1 MSQTIRVVVADDH
14 PIVRQGVVALLGDE
28 PDIEVVA
35 DVADGRAA
43 VSAVLAEDPDVILMD
58 LRMPGMDGVEA
69 TGAVRERRPD
79 VAVLVVTT
87 YDTDEAIVRAVEAG
101 AAGYMLKDSPTEDLV
116 DAVRRAAA
124 GETVLAPLITKRL
137 DERTHKASPDALTSR
152 EIDVLREVANGNTN
166 AEIAANLY
174 ISEAT
179 VKTHL
184 IHIYDK
190 LAVSDR
196 AAAVA
201 RAYEK
206 GFLSIQR

>member
-1 MSQTIRVVVADDH
+1 MSETIRVVVADDH
-14 PIVRQGVVALLGDE
+14 PIVRQGMVALLEDE

-35 DVADGRAA
+35 DVGDGRAA
-43 VSAVLAEDPDVILMD
+43 LSAVLAEEPDVVLMD
-58 LRMPGMDGVEA
+58 LRMPEMDGVEA
-69 TGAVRERRPD
+69 TRAVRERRPD
-79 VAVLVVTT
+79 VAILVVTT

-101 AAGYMLKDSPTEDLV
+101 AAGYMLKDSPTADLV

-124 GETVLAPLITKRL
+124 GETVLAPPITRRL
-137 DERTHKASPDALTSR
+137 AERLHNLSPDALTSR

-166 AEIAANLY
+166 AEIAERLY

-184 IHIYDK
+184 IHIYGK

-196 AAAVA
+196 ASAVA

-206 GFLSIQR
+206 GFLSI

>member
-1 MSQTIRVVVADDH
+1 MSGLIRVVVADDH
-14 PIVRQGVVALLGDE
+14 PIVRQGVVALLQDE
-28 PDIEVVA
+28 PDIEVIA

-43 VSAVLAEDPDVILMD
+43 LSVVLAEAPDVVLMD
-58 LRMPGMDGVEA
+58 LRMPTMDGVEA
-69 TGAVRERRPD
+69 TRAVRERRPD

-124 GETVLAPLITKRL
+124 GETVLAPPITKRL
-137 DERTHKASPDALTSR
+137 NERTRNVSPDALTSR

-166 AEIAANLY
+166 AEIAERLY

-190 LAVSDR
+190 LGVSDR

-206 GFLSIQR
+206 GFLSI

>member
-1 MSQTIRVVVADDH
+1 MSTTIRVVVADDH
-14 PIVRQGVVALLGDE
+14 PIVRQGLVALLEAE

-43 VSAVLAEDPDVILMD
+43 LLAVSAEDPDVVLMD
-58 LRMPGMDGVEA
+58 LRMDEMDGVEA
-69 TGAVRERRPD
+69 TRIVRERNTS
-79 VAVLVVTT
+79 VAVLILTT
-87 YDTDEAIVRAVEAG
+87 YETDEAIVRAVEAG
-101 AAGYMLKDSPTEDLV
+101 AVGYMLKDSPTDDLV

-124 GETVLAPLITKRL
+124 GETVLAPAISRRL
-137 DERTHKASPDALTSR
+137 VERMHAVSPDALTPR
-152 EIDVLREVANGNTN
+152 EIGVLRKVADGNTN
-166 AEIAANLY
+166 AEIAALLY

-184 IHIYDK
+184 IHVYEK

-201 RAYEK
+201 RAFER
-206 GFLSIQR
+206 GILST

>member
-1 MSQTIRVVVADDH
+1 MTSAPIRVVVADDH
-14 PIVRQGVVALLGDE
+14 PIVRQGVVALLQAEAG
-28 PDIEVVA
+28 IEVIA
-35 DVADGRAA
+35 EVADGRQALSAA
-43 VSAVLAEDPDVILMD
+43 VTKDPDVVLMD
-58 LRMPGMDGVEA
+58 LRMPAMDGVEA
-69 TGAVRERRPD
+69 TRAVRNRCPD
-79 VAVLVVTT
+79 VAVLVLTT

-101 AAGYMLKDSPTEDLV
+101 AAGFMLKDSPTEDLV
-116 DAVRRAAA
+116 DAVRRAAS
-124 GETVLAPLITKRL
+124 GETVLAPPVTRRL
-137 DERTHKASPDALTSR
+137 EQRLHKVSPDALTAR

-166 AEIAANLY
+166 AEIAQRLH

-190 LAVSDR
+190 LGVSDR

-206 GFLSIQR
+206 GVLTA

>member
-1 MSQTIRVVVADDH
+1 MTQKIKVVVADDH
-14 PIVRQGVVALLGDE
+14 PIVRQGVVALLE
-28 PDIEVVA
+28 EEADIEVIA
-35 DVADGRAA
+35 EVADGRGALSAA
-43 VSAVLAEDPDVILMD
+43 LTQDPDLVLMD
-58 LRMPGMDGVEA
+58 LRMPEMDGVDA
-69 TGAVRERRPD
+69 TRAITDRRPE
-79 VAVLVVTT
+79 VAVLVLTT

-101 AAGYMLKDSPTEDLV
+101 AVGYMLKDSPTEDLV

-124 GETVLAPLITKRL
+124 GETVLASPITKRL
-137 DERTHKASPDALTSR
+137 VERMHQVSPDALTSR
-152 EIDVLREVANGNTN
+152 EIDVLREVASGNTN
-166 AEIAANLY
+166 AQVAQNLH

-201 RAYEK
+201 QAYEK
-206 GFLSIQR
+206 GILST

>member
-1 MSQTIRVVVADDH
+1 MRIRVVVADDH
-14 PIVRQGVVALLGDE
+14 PIVRQGVVALLE
-28 PDIEVVA
+28 NESDIEIVA

-43 VSAVLAEDPDVILMD
+43 LSAVLAEDPDVVLMD
-58 LRMPGMDGVEA
+58 LRMPEMDGVEA
-69 TGAVRERRPD
+69 TKAVRERRPE
-79 VAVLVVTT
+79 VAVLVLTT

-124 GETVLAPLITKRL
+124 GETVLAPPITKRL
-137 DERTHKASPDALTSR
+137 VERMHKASPDALTSR

-166 AEIAANLY
+166 AEVAERLH

-196 AAAVA
+196 AAAVS
-201 RAYEK
+201 RAYER
-206 GFLSIQR
+206 GVLTT

>member
-1 MSQTIRVVVADDH
+1 VSTTIRVVVADDH
-14 PIVRQGVVALLGDE
+14 PIVRQGLVALLEAE

-43 VSAVLAEDPDVILMD
+43 LVAVSAEHPDVVLMD
-58 LRMPGMDGVEA
+58 LRMDEMDGVEA
-69 TGAVRERRPD
+69 TRIVRERHAS
-79 VAVLVVTT
+79 VAVLVLTT

-101 AAGYMLKDSPTEDLV
+101 AVGYMLKDSPTDDLV

-124 GETVLAPLITKRL
+124 GESVLAPAISRRL
-137 DERTHKASPDALTSR
+137 AERMHSVSPDALTPR
-152 EIDVLREVANGNTN
+152 EIGVLRKVADGNTN
-166 AEIAANLY
+166 AEIAALLY

-184 IHIYDK
+184 IHIYAK

-201 RAYEK
+201 RAFER
-206 GFLSIQR
+206 GILST

>member
-1 MSQTIRVVVADDH
+1 MNRPIRVVVADDH
-14 PIVRQGVVALLGDE
+14 PIVRQGVVALLAGE

-43 VSAVLAEDPDVILMD
+43 LSAVLAEEPDVVLMD
-58 LRMPGMDGVEA
+58 LRMPEMDGVEA
-69 TGAVRERRPD
+69 TRAVRARRPD
-79 VAVLVVTT
+79 IAVLVVTT

-124 GETVLAPLITKRL
+124 GETVLSPPITKRL
-137 DERTHKASPDALTSR
+137 VERTHKVSPDALTSR

-166 AEIAANLY
+166 AEIAKRLY
-174 ISEAT
+174 VSEAT

-201 RAYEK
+201 RAYER
-206 GFLSIQR
+206 GFLSI

>member
-1 MSQTIRVVVADDH
+1 MRRTIRVVVADDH
-14 PIVRQGVVALLGDE
+14 PIVRQGMVALLEDE

-43 VSAVLAEDPDVILMD
+43 LSAVLAEQPDVVLMD
-58 LRMPGMDGVEA
+58 LRMPEMDGVEA
-69 TGAVRERRPD
+69 TRAVRARRPD

-101 AAGYMLKDSPTEDLV
+101 AAGYMLKDSPIEDLV

-124 GETVLAPLITKRL
+124 GETVLAPPITKRL
-137 DERTHKASPDALTSR
+137 VERMHKVSPDALTSR

-166 AEIAANLY
+166 ADIAERLH

-184 IHIYDK
+184 IHIYGK
-190 LAVSDR
+190 LAVTDR

-206 GFLSIQR
+206 GFLSI

>member
-1 MSQTIRVVVADDH
+1 MTRTIRVVVADDH
-14 PIVRQGVVALLGDE
+14 PIVRQGVVALLEDE
-28 PDIEVVA
+28 SDIEVVA

-43 VSAVLAEDPDVILMD
+43 LSAVLAEEPDVVLMD
-58 LRMPGMDGVEA
+58 LRMPEMDGVEA
-69 TGAVRERRPD
+69 TRGVRERRPE

-101 AAGYMLKDSPTEDLV
+101 AAGYLLKDSPTEDLV

-124 GETVLAPLITKRL
+124 GETVLAPRINKRL
-137 DERTHKASPDALTSR
+137 VERMHKVSPDALTSR

-166 AEIAANLY
+166 AVIAERLH

-184 IHIYDK
+184 IHIYGK

-196 AAAVA
+196 MVW
-201 RAYEK
+201 
-206 GFLSIQR
+206 I

>member
-1 MSQTIRVVVADDH
+1 MTKLIRVVVADDH
-14 PIVRQGVVALLGDE
+14 PIVRQGVVALLQDE

-43 VSAVLAEDPDVILMD
+43 LSAALAEDPDVVLMD
-58 LRMPGMDGVEA
+58 LRMPEMDGVEA
-69 TGAVRERRPD
+69 TKAVRLRRPE
-79 VAVLVVTT
+79 VAVLVLTT

-116 DAVRRAAA
+116 AAVRRAAA
-124 GETVLAPLITKRL
+124 GETVLAPPITKRL
-137 DERTHKASPDALTSR
+137 VERMHKVSPDALTSR
-152 EIDVLREVANGNTN
+152 EIEVLREVANGNTN
-166 AEIAANLY
+166 SEVAERLH

-190 LAVSDR
+190 LVVSDR

-201 RAYEK
+201 RAYER
-206 GFLSIQR
+206 GILTT

>member
-1 MSQTIRVVVADDH
+1 MRIRVVVADDH
-14 PIVRQGVVALLGDE
+14 PIVRQGVVALLE
-28 PDIEVVA
+28 NESDIEVVA
-35 DVADGRAA
+35 AVADGRAA
-43 VSAVLAEDPDVILMD
+43 LSAVLAEDPDVVLMD
-58 LRMPGMDGVEA
+58 LRMPEMDGVEA
-69 TGAVRERRPD
+69 TKAVRERRPE
-79 VAVLVVTT
+79 VAVLVLTT

-124 GETVLAPLITKRL
+124 GETVLAPPITKRL
-137 DERTHKASPDALTSR
+137 VERMHKASPDALTSR

-166 AEIAANLY
+166 AEVAERLH

-201 RAYEK
+201 RAYER
-206 GFLSIQR
+206 GVLTT

>member
-1 MSQTIRVVVADDH
+1 MSTTIRVVVADDH
-14 PIVRQGVVALLGDE
+14 PIVRQGLVALLEAE

-43 VSAVLAEDPDVILMD
+43 LVAVSAEHPDVVLMD
-58 LRMPGMDGVEA
+58 LRMDEMDGVEA
-69 TGAVRERRPD
+69 TRLVRERHAS
-79 VAVLVVTT
+79 VAVLVLTT

-101 AAGYMLKDSPTEDLV
+101 AVGYMLKDSPTDDLV

-124 GETVLAPLITKRL
+124 GETVLAPAISRRL
-137 DERTHKASPDALTSR
+137 DERMHTVSPDALTPR
-152 EIDVLREVANGNTN
+152 EIGVLRKVADGNTN
-166 AEIAANLY
+166 AEIAGLLY

-184 IHIYDK
+184 IHIYAK

-201 RAYEK
+201 RAFER
-206 GFLSIQR
+206 GILST

>member
-1 MSQTIRVVVADDH
+1 MRIRVVVADDH
-14 PIVRQGVVALLGDE
+14 PIVRQGVVALLENE

-35 DVADGRAA
+35 DVANGRAA
-43 VSAVLAEDPDVILMD
+43 LSAVLAENPDVVLMD
-58 LRMPGMDGVEA
+58 LRMPEMDGVEA
-69 TGAVRERRPD
+69 TKAVRERRPE
-79 VAVLVVTT
+79 VAVLVLTT

-124 GETVLAPLITKRL
+124 GETVLAPPITKRL
-137 DERTHKASPDALTSR
+137 VERMHKASPDALTSR

-166 AEIAANLY
+166 AEIAERLH

-184 IHIYDK
+184 VHIYDK

-196 AAAVA
+196 AAAVS
-201 RAYEK
+201 RAYER
-206 GFLSIQR
+206 GVLTT

>member
-1 MSQTIRVVVADDH
+1 MSRTIRVVVADDH
-14 PIVRQGVVALLGDE
+14 PIVRQGVVALLETE

-35 DVADGRAA
+35 EVADGRAA
-43 VSAVLAEDPDVILMD
+43 LSAVLAEEPDVVLMD
-58 LRMPGMDGVEA
+58 LRMPEMDGVEA
-69 TGAVRERRPD
+69 TRAVKARRPD

-124 GETVLAPLITKRL
+124 GETVLAPAITKRL
-137 DERTHKASPDALTSR
+137 VERMHKVSPDALTSR

-166 AEIAANLY
+166 AEIAERLH

-184 IHIYDK
+184 IHIYGK

-206 GFLSIQR
+206 GFLSI

>member
-1 MSQTIRVVVADDH
+1 VTIRVVVADDH
-14 PIVRQGVVALLGDE
+14 PIVRQGLVALLANE

-43 VSAVLAEDPDVILMD
+43 VSAVLAEEPDVVLMD
-58 LRMPGMDGVEA
+58 LRMPEMDGVEA
-69 TGAVRERRPD
+69 TRAVRARRPG

-101 AAGYMLKDSPTEDLV
+101 AAGYMLKDSPTDALV

-124 GETVLAPLITKRL
+124 GETVLAPPITKRL
-137 DERTHKASPDALTSR
+137 NDRDRRVSPYALTSR
-152 EIDVLREVANGNTN
+152 EIDVLRAVAGGNTN
-166 AEIAANLY
+166 AEIAASPF

-184 IHIYDK
+184 IHIFEK

-201 RAYEK
+201 RAYER
-206 GFLSIQR
+206 GFLSI

>member
-1 MSQTIRVVVADDH
+1 MSGTIRVVVADDH
-14 PIVRQGVVALLGDE
+14 PIVRQGVVALLEDE

-43 VSAVLAEDPDVILMD
+43 LAAVLAEDPDVVLMD
-58 LRMPGMDGVEA
+58 LRMPQMDGVEA
-69 TGAVRERRPD
+69 TRAVRERRPD

-101 AAGYMLKDSPTEDLV
+101 AAGYMLKDSPTEELV
-116 DAVRRAAA
+116 DAVRRAAT
-124 GETVLAPLITKRL
+124 GETVLAPPITKRL
-137 DERTHKASPDALTSR
+137 AERTHKVSPDALTSR
-152 EIDVLREVANGNTN
+152 EIDVLREVAGGNTN
-166 AEIAANLY
+166 AEIAERLH
-174 ISEAT
+174 IGEAT

-206 GFLSIQR
+206 GFLSI

>member
-1 MSQTIRVVVADDH
+1 MVVADDH
-14 PIVRQGVVALLGDE
+14 PIVRQGVVALLQDE

-43 VSAVLAEDPDVILMD
+43 LSAVLAEDPDVVLMD

-69 TGAVRERRPD
+69 TKAIRERRPG

-101 AAGYMLKDSPTEDLV
+101 AAGYMLKDSPTADLV

-124 GETVLAPLITKRL
+124 GETVLSPPITRRL
-137 DERTHKASPDALTSR
+137 VERSHNVSPDALTSR
-152 EIDVLREVANGNTN
+152 EIEVLREVANGNTN
-166 AEIAANLY
+166 AVIAKRLH

-201 RAYEK
+201 RAYER
-206 GFLSIQR
+206 GVLST

>member
-1 MSQTIRVVVADDH
+1 MSKIIRVIVADDH
-14 PIVRQGVVALLGDE
+14 PIVRQGVVALLRDE

-43 VSAVLAEDPDVILMD
+43 LSAVLAEDPDVILMD
-58 LRMPGMDGVEA
+58 LRMPEMDGVEA
-69 TGAVRERRPD
+69 TRAVRERRPE

-101 AAGYMLKDSPTEDLV
+101 AAGYMLKDSPTQDLV

-124 GETVLAPLITKRL
+124 GETVLSPPITKRL
-137 DERTHKASPDALTSR
+137 AERTHKTSPDALTSR

-166 AEIAANLY
+166 AEIAASLY

-206 GFLSIQR
+206 GVLST

>member
-1 MSQTIRVVVADDH
+1 VVVADDH
-14 PIVRQGVVALLGDE
+14 PIVRQGVVALLADE

-43 VSAVLAEDPDVILMD
+43 LSAVLAEEPDVVLMD
-58 LRMPGMDGVEA
+58 LRMPEMDGVEA
-69 TGAVRERRPD
+69 TRAVRERRPG

-101 AAGYMLKDSPTEDLV
+101 ASGYMLKDSPTEALV

-124 GETVLAPLITKRL
+124 GETVLAPPITKRL
-137 DERTHKASPDALTSR
+137 DARTHKASPDALTSR

-166 AEIAANLY
+166 AQIAELLY
-174 ISEAT
+174 IGEAT

-206 GFLSIQR
+206 GYLSI

>member
-1 MSQTIRVVVADDH
+1 MSRTIRVVVADDH
-14 PIVRQGVVALLGDE
+14 PIVRQGVVALLEDE
-28 PDIEVVA
+28 GDIEVVA

-43 VSAVLAEDPDVILMD
+43 LSAVLAEEPDVVLMD

-69 TGAVRERRPD
+69 TRAVRERRPE

-124 GETVLAPLITKRL
+124 GETVLAPPITKRL
-137 DERTHKASPDALTSR
+137 AERERNVSPDALTSR

-166 AEIAANLY
+166 AEIAERLF

-184 IHIYDK
+184 IHIYGK

-206 GFLSIQR
+206 GFLSL

>member
-1 MSQTIRVVVADDH
+1 MSRTIRVVVADDH
-14 PIVRQGVVALLGDE
+14 PIVRQGVVALLEDE

-43 VSAVLAEDPDVILMD
+43 LSAVLAEEPDVVLMD
-58 LRMPGMDGVEA
+58 LRMPEMDGVEA
-69 TGAVRERRPD
+69 TRAVRERRPD

-124 GETVLAPLITKRL
+124 GETVLAPPITKRL
-137 DERTHKASPDALTSR
+137 VERMHKVSPDALTSR

-166 AEIAANLY
+166 AEIAERLH

-184 IHIYDK
+184 IHIYGK

-206 GFLSIQR
+206 GFLSI

>member
-1 MSQTIRVVVADDH
+1 MSTTIRVVVADDH
-14 PIVRQGVVALLGDE
+14 PIVRQGLVALLEAE

-43 VSAVLAEDPDVILMD
+43 LVAVSAELPDVVLMD
-58 LRMPGMDGVEA
+58 LRMDEMDGVEA
-69 TGAVRERRPD
+69 TRLVRERHTS
-79 VAVLVVTT
+79 VAVLVLTT

-101 AAGYMLKDSPTEDLV
+101 AVGYMLKDSPTEDLV

-124 GETVLAPLITKRL
+124 GETVLAPAISRRL
-137 DERTHKASPDALTSR
+137 AERMRTVSPDALTPR
-152 EIDVLREVANGNTN
+152 EIDVLRKVADGNTN
-166 AEIAANLY
+166 AEIAGILY

-184 IHIYDK
+184 IHIYAK

-201 RAYEK
+201 RAFER
-206 GFLSIQR
+206 GILST

>member
-1 MSQTIRVVVADDH
+1 MTQKIRVVVADDH
-14 PIVRQGVVALLGDE
+14 PIVRQGVVALLEDDE
-28 PDIEVVA
+28 DIEVIAQVS
-35 DVADGRAA
+35 DGRAA
-43 VSAVLAEDPDVILMD
+43 LSAVLTQDPDLVLMD
-58 LRMPGMDGVEA
+58 LRMPEMDGVEA
-69 TGAVRERRPD
+69 TRAIRDRRPE
-79 VAVLVVTT
+79 VAVLVLTT

-101 AAGYMLKDSPTEDLV
+101 AVGYMLKDSPTEDLV

-124 GETVLAPLITKRL
+124 GETVLASPITKRL
-137 DERTHKASPDALTSR
+137 FERMHQVSPDALTSR
-152 EIDVLREVANGNTN
+152 EIEVLREVANGNTN
-166 AEIAANLY
+166 AQVAESLH

-184 IHIYDK
+184 IHIYGK

-206 GFLSIQR
+206 GILST

>member
-1 MSQTIRVVVADDH
+1 MNEKIRVVVADDH
-14 PIVRQGVVALLGDE
+14 PIVRQGVVALLEDE
-28 PDIEVVA
+28 SDIEVVA

-43 VSAVLAEDPDVILMD
+43 LSAALVEEPHVILMD
-58 LRMPGMDGVEA
+58 LRMPDMDGVEA
-69 TGAVRERRPD
+69 TKAVRERRPEI
-79 VAVLVVTT
+79 AVLVLTT

-137 DERTHKASPDALTSR
+137 AERMHRVSPGALTSR
-152 EIDVLREVANGNTN
+152 EIEVLREVANGNTN
-166 AEIAANLY
+166 AEVAERLH

-206 GFLSIQR
+206 GILTS

>member
-1 MSQTIRVVVADDH
+1 MSRTIRVVVADDH
-14 PIVRQGVVALLGDE
+14 PIVRQGVVALLQDE

-43 VSAVLAEDPDVILMD
+43 LSAVLAEEPDVVLMD
-58 LRMPGMDGVEA
+58 LRMPEMDGVEA
-69 TGAVRERRPD
+69 TRAVRERRPD

-124 GETVLAPLITKRL
+124 GETVLAPPITKRL
-137 DERTHKASPDALTSR
+137 AERIHKVSPDALTSR

-166 AEIAANLY
+166 AEIAERLH

-184 IHIYDK
+184 IHVYDK

-206 GFLSIQR
+206 GFLSI

>member
-1 MSQTIRVVVADDH
+1 VTIRVVVADDH
-14 PIVRQGVVALLGDE
+14 PIVRQGLVALLANE

-43 VSAVLAEDPDVILMD
+43 VSAVLAEEPDVVLMD
-58 LRMPGMDGVEA
+58 LRMPEMDGVEA
-69 TGAVRERRPD
+69 TRAVRARRPG

-101 AAGYMLKDSPTEDLV
+101 AAGYMLKDSPTDALV

-124 GETVLAPLITKRL
+124 GETVLAPPITKRL
-137 DERTHKASPDALTSR
+137 NDRDRRVSPYALTSR
-152 EIDVLREVANGNTN
+152 EIDVLRAVAGGNTN
-166 AEIAANLY
+166 AEIAASLF

-184 IHIYDK
+184 IHIFEK

-201 RAYEK
+201 RAYER
-206 GFLSIQR
+206 GFLSI

>member
-1 MSQTIRVVVADDH
+1 MTRMIRVVVADDH
-14 PIVRQGVVALLGDE
+14 PIVRQGVVALLE
-28 PDIEVVA
+28 QEADIEVVA
-35 DVADGRAA
+35 QVADGRAA
-43 VSAVLAEDPDVILMD
+43 LSAVLAQDPDLVLMD
-58 LRMPGMDGVEA
+58 LRMPEMDGVEA
-69 TGAVRERRPD
+69 TRAIGARRPD
-79 VAVLVVTT
+79 VAVLVLTT

-101 AAGYMLKDSPTEDLV
+101 AAGYMLKDSPTADLV
-116 DAVRRAAA
+116 DAVRRAVA
-124 GETVLAPLITKRL
+124 GETVLASPITKRL
-137 DERTHKASPDALTSR
+137 VERMHKVTPDALTSR

-166 AEIAANLY
+166 AEVAERLH

-201 RAYEK
+201 RAYER
-206 GFLSIQR
+206 GILST

>member
-1 MSQTIRVVVADDH
+1 MTDRIRVVVADDH
-14 PIVRQGVVALLGDE
+14 PIVRQGIVALLESE
-28 PDIEVVA
+28 PDVEVLA
-35 DVADGRAA
+35 EVADGRAA
-43 VSAVLAEDPDVILMD
+43 LSAALTKDPDLILMD
-58 LRMPGMDGVEA
+58 LRMPEMDGVEA
-69 TGAVRERRPD
+69 TAAVSKRCPE
-79 VAVLVVTT
+79 VAVLVLTT

-101 AAGYMLKDSPTEDLV
+101 AVGYMLKDSPTEDLV

-124 GETVLAPLITKRL
+124 GETVLAPPVSKRL
-137 DERTHKASPDALTSR
+137 SDRRQKVNPDALTSR
-152 EIDVLREVANGNTN
+152 EIDVLREVAGGNTN
-166 AEIAANLY
+166 AEIAQRLH

-206 GFLSIQR
+206 GVLST